1 MFLTKLDVIRHIHRV
16 FNQIKESFLLY
27 FYILQKNIYFYH
39 IKEHKACLNLIFS
52 TVISVFMNIKKQQLF
67 PGILLILLLIGTFI
81 LAYGYLRP
89 GHQMMGDF
97 ALYLRQIQ
105 AIWQSDG
112 QQVYDDMAFMLSNS
126 SNDVYS
132 PILYPW
138 GFSILMA
145 PFYPFFGLDHLSYKI
160 VIAVYF
166 TTAIAMIYLT
176 FKNKEDF
183 RWQALSIAALI
194 AIQPKYLSWM
204 NMVLSEIPY
213 LFFVMLSMYTLNRI
227 YSDKQITPSKI
238 PAYIGL
244 GILLMFTAQVR
255 TEGILLFPA
264 LAVSHLYYL
273 YRNPGQWMSWKK
285 APRFFLVVATPYLAG
300 FIFFIAL
307 SLIFPSGFLKH
318 TDHFEFT
325 STIRV
330 LANTIGYIRSFQQ
343 FPLLSAGWAL
353 TLFLLVTL
361 WGIFERFPKD
371 LPETAFLLFS
381 FALLL
386 IWPHQNTRHL
396 FALLPFM
403 LYFFAQGLASIP
415 LRLFKLQWS
424 VYVLLALFLWLL
436 PGTIRSSVKNYRANN
451 RHQPYGTDSQSA
463 QEMFEYLKKHTSPE
477 DIVGYAHAR
486 TLYLYTGRKTI
497 AIWGN
502 TEMFWTPADWYVWGI
517 HGGSFMQYS
526 KEILKE
532 YGEEITETFR
542 NKDYVVYKINKN
554 GHE

>member
-1 MFLTKLDVIRHIHRV
+1 MR
-16 FNQIKESFLLY
+16 
-27 FYILQKNIYFYH
+27 
-39 IKEHKACLNLIFS
+39 LNLIVQPFTLHS
-52 TVISVFMNIKKQQLF
+52 MNLNKQRLF
-67 PGILLILLLIGTFI
+67 FGILFILLIICTFI

-89 GHQMMGDF
+89 DHQMMGDF

-105 AIWQSDG
+105 AIWQGDG
-112 QQVYDDMAFMLSNS
+112 RQVYNDMAFMLSNS

-145 PFYPFFGLDHLSYKI
+145 PFYPFFGLNHLAYKI
-160 VIAVYF
+160 VIALFF
-166 TTAIAMIYLT
+166 TGAIVMIYLT
-176 FKNKEDF
+176 FKSKENF
-183 RWQALSIAALI
+183 RWQALLIAALI
-194 AIQPKYLSWM
+194 AVQPKYLSWM
-204 NMVLSEIPY
+204 NMVLSEMPY
-213 LFFVMLSMYTLNRI
+213 LFFVMLSLYTLNRI
-227 YSDKQITPSKI
+227 YSNKEIKASQT

-244 GILLMFTAQVR
+244 GILLMFTAQIR

-273 YRNPGQWMSWKK
+273 YRNPGQWTSWKK
-285 APRFFLVVATPYLAG
+285 APRFLLTVATPYLSG
-300 FIFFIAL
+300 FIFFIIL

-330 LANTIGYIRSFQQ
+330 LANIIGYFRSLQQ
-343 FPLLSAGWAL
+343 FPLLSVSWAVI
-353 TLFLLVTL
+353 LFLLVTL
-361 WGIFERFPKD
+361 WGIIERLPKD
-371 LPETAFLLFS
+371 LPEAAFLLFS

-403 LYFFAQGLASIP
+403 LYFFAQGLSSIP
-415 LRLFKLQWS
+415 LRIFKLQWS
-424 VYVLLALFLWLL
+424 VYVLLALFLWIL
-436 PGTIRSSVKNYRANN
+436 PGTIRASVKNYRAAN
-451 RHQPYGTDSQSA
+451 RHQPYGTDSQTA
-463 QEMFEYLKKHTSPE
+463 QEMFEYLKTHTSPT
-477 DIVGYAHAR
+477 DVIGYAHAR
-486 TLYLYTGRKTI
+486 TTYLYTGRRTI

-502 TEMFWTPADWYVWGI
+502 TEIFWTPADWYVWNI

-526 KEILKE
+526 KEVLEE
-532 YGEEITETFR
+532 YGNEITETFR

-554 GHE
+554 GH